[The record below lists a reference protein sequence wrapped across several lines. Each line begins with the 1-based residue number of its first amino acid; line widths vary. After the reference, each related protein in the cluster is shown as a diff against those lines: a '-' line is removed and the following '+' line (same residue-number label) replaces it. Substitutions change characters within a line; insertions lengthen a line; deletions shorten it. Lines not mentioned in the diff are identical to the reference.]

1 MPAKTRADSRCT
13 AVQMLRSAPQARFW
27 GKSETAE
34 VRNDHVA
41 HDSTGR
47 MAKIRLP
54 IKLAGQIRRKH
65 GCNGPIS
72 RRQTRDAAN
81 IVTMVLHATG
91 SITQSRQ
98 RNIHDVIIGARNR
111 ASNRET

>member
-1 MPAKTRADSRCT
+1 MPAKTQTNSRCT
-13 AVQMLRSAPQARFW
+13 AMQMLRSAPQARFW

-54 IKLAGQIRRKH
+54 VKLGRQIRRKH
-65 GCNGPIS
+65 GCKTSVSGAG
-72 RRQTRDAAN
+72 TTDVLN
-81 IVTMVLHATG
+81 IVTTILQATG

-98 RNIHDVIIGARNR
+98 RNIHDVTIDA
-111 ASNRET
+111 ANREA

>member
-1 MPAKTRADSRCT
+1 
-13 AVQMLRSAPQARFW
+13 MLRSTPQARFW

-54 IKLAGQIRRKH
+54 VKLGRQIRRKH
-65 GCNGPIS
+65 GCKASVSGS
-72 RRQTRDAAN
+72 GTVEASN
-81 IVTMVLHATG
+81 IVTMILRAAC

-98 RNIHDVIIGARNR
+98 PNMHDVTIGAANR
-111 ASNRET
+111 KT